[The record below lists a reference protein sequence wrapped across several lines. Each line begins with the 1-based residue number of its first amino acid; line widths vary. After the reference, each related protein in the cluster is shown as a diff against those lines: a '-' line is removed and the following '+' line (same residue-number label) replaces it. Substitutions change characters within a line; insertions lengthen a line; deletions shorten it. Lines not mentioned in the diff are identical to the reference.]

1 MKKLLLFAL
10 VLLVASPVFAALDF
24 KDLKFVGHY
33 RLRAYNY
40 NNADLNK
47 NTQDLTRFFKQR
59 IWLGVEGNVAENIFA
74 NITLENENVWAKTN
88 GMPGNATNIVYGYL
102 KISKIMDP
110 SLTLTLGR
118 QPYQLNKQN
127 FVLYDNANGLDGIR
141 LNYSSNEW
149 DADAVY
155 FKVDETALVSGFS
168 VGDMSDKEFYGITG
182 TYKGFKDQKVQGY
195 VMMDRDANGALK
207 SDLKRYIGLRGEGKI
222 TPVEGLSYIGE
233 YINLG
238 GDNGAATSV
247 DYKASLLYLNAAYK
261 VKDFY
266 SLTLLADY
274 LQTTGDKAS
283 NDNED
288 FILSNVSGVVN
299 LEGNINFDYAMDAYK
314 LACAKNGIGDN
325 MTLSNLKALG
335 IGASIKPCD
344 KLTTAIKWSSLK
356 DKVDGDKIGSNFD
369 LMAKYELGKNYYVC
383 GGYSMFKPDS
393 SQSATTDKT
402 EVLAAEFRV
411 NF

>member
-1 MKKLLLFAL
+1 MKKLLLIAL

-40 NNADLNK
+40 NNADNDK
-47 NTQDLTRFFKQR
+47 TTPDLTRFYKQR

-74 NITLENENVWAKTN
+74 NITLENENVWGKANVTPGN
-88 GMPGNATNIVYGYL
+88 ATGNATNIVYGYL
-102 KISKIMDP
+102 KIAKVLDP

-141 LNYSSNEW
+141 LNYSSSEW

-155 FKVDETALVSGFS
+155 FKVAESVLVNGFS
-168 VGDMSDKEFYGITG
+168 AGDMNDKEFYGITG

-195 VMMDRDANGALK
+195 VMIDRDANGAAE

-238 GDNGAATSV
+238 GDTGAAASV
-247 DYKASLLYLNAAYK
+247 DYKASLLYLNAAYD

-266 SLTLLADY
+266 SLRFLVDY
-274 LQTTGDKAS
+274 LQTTGGKAS
-283 NDNED
+283 ADNED
-288 FILSNVSGVVN
+288 FILSSVSGVVN

-314 LACAKNGIGDN
+314 LARAKNGVADN
-325 MTLSNLKALG
+325 MALSDLKALG

-356 DKVDGDKIGSNFD
+356 DKCDGDKIGTNLD

-383 GGYSMFKPDS
+383 GGYSMFKPETGDN
-393 SQSATTDKT
+393 T